1 MMGKRYDL
9 IGQTFGRLEVVDFD
23 HISHDGASYWLCE
36 CSCQNRTRLVVRGY
50 DLKSGHTLSCGC
62 LRKEA
67 NDITGQMFGRLRVL
81 GLDHVTERGRTYW
94 LCECNCEERTQLVV
108 RRDGLTSGTVSS
120 CGCLHREK
128 LKERFTRHGMATS
141 RLYKIWR
148 GMRQRCENVSNPRYE
163 AYGGRGILICD
174 EWHDFQNF
182 YNWALDHGYTD
193 ELTIDRINNDE
204 GYFPE
209 NCRWAD
215 RITQQSNRRGN
226 HYFTY
231 AGETKTL
238 AEWTRCLGVKYS
250 TLWYRIARGD
260 LRDFEEYFM
269 EDN

>member
-23 HISHDGASYWLCE
+23 H
-36 CSCQNRTRLVVRGY
+36 
-50 DLKSGHTLSCGC
+50 
-62 LRKEA
+62 
-67 NDITGQMFGRLRVL
+67 
-81 GLDHVTERGRTYW
+81 
-94 LCECNCEERTQLVV
+94 
-108 RRDGLTSGTVSS
+108 
-120 CGCLHREK
+120 
-128 LKERFTRHGMATS
+128 
-141 RLYKIWR
+141 
-148 GMRQRCENVSNPRYE
+148 
-163 AYGGRGILICD
+163 
-174 EWHDFQNF
+174 
-182 YNWALDHGYTD
+182 
-193 ELTIDRINNDE
+193 
-204 GYFPE
+204 PE